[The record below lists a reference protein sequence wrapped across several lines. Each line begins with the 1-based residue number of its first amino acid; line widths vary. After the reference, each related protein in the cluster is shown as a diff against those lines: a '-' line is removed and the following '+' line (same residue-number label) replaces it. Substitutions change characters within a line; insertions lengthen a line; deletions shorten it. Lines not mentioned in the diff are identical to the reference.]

1 MSETIS
7 LEIPDELVGSARA
20 LAAATN
26 RSLEEA
32 LLEWIRSAVKEP
44 PVESLSNES
53 LLALCD
59 RQMAD
64 SQQTELSDLL
74 ARQQEES
81 LSPADRDRVDALL
94 AEYRRGLILKARA
107 WKEAV
112 DRGLRPALNENGS

>member
-59 RQMAD
+59 RQMGP
-64 SQQTELSDLL
+64 SQQVELSDLL
-74 ARQQEES
+74 AQHREGL
-81 LSPADRDRVDALL
+81 LSPADRNRVDTLL
-94 AEYRRGLILKARA
+94 GEYRRGLILKARA

-112 DRGLRPALNENGS
+112 DRGLRPALNQNGS